1 MIINCPKCQY
11 PITGVTNPR
20 RTSPNKLYSGG
31 IYCNSCRSNLFI
43 EMEDELVMRVI
54 AWEID
59 LPVSSKL
66 DEEPR
71 EDFKEAITYRSV
83 KFGGKSQIALS
94 SGDE

>member
-1 MIINCPKCQY
+1 
-11 PITGVTNPR
+11 
-20 RTSPNKLYSGG
+20 
-31 IYCNSCRSNLFI
+31 
-43 EMEDELVMRVI
+43 MEDELVMRVI